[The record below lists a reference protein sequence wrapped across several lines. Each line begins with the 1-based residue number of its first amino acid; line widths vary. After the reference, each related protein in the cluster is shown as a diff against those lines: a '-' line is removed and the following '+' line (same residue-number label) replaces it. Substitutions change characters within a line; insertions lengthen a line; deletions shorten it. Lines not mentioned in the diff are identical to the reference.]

1 MNNKELQGRN
11 LSLKWSW
18 FDIQNN
24 TYDGLIGITSIH
36 IIRRDLLV
44 CHSIKVD
51 CKYGQH
57 ITRTKHFFYQESE
70 KIPEVLHRPDF
81 ARNFK
86 HANFNKWYSNH
97 STFLTIFIFS
107 VFFYVRSRWYW
118 DTTIGEPWLRV
129 KAKTGKRA
137 KKPFLFLS
145 LKQCLFFSEVTE

>member
-1 MNNKELQGRN
+1 MNSKELQGRN

-57 ITRTKHFFYQESE
+57 ITRTKHFFLSRIRENTRS
-70 KIPEVLHRPDF
+70 F
-81 ARNFK
+81 A
-86 HANFNKWYSNH
+86 
-97 STFLTIFIFS
+97 
-107 VFFYVRSRWYW
+107 
-118 DTTIGEPWLRV
+118 
-129 KAKTGKRA
+129 
-137 KKPFLFLS
+137 
-145 LKQCLFFSEVTE
+145 